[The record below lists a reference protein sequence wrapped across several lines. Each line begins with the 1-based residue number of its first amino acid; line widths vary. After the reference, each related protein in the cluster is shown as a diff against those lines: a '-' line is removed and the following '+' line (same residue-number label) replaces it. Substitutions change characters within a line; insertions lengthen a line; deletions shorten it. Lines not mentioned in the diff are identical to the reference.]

1 VALPP
6 KRPPPPKR
14 PNAFTVLYIRPDRQ
28 KRWPASLLVD
38 LALLAPSTKET
49 VMTSID
55 NDPVQPE
62 PPIQPSQ
69 PRSARSGA
77 SPWPRAVA
85 FVGILAAG
93 VALGV
98 GGAAAVAAGMDH
110 MSWRQ
115 GARLTFVQHAVTRAL
130 DSVGASAAQE
140 AKVHDIIAAK
150 FIEIAPNPDD
160 HAALRKQALDLL
172 AAPTI
177 DRAAV
182 ERLRVDAVTMF
193 DAKSKALVGGLL
205 DVADQLTPAQRAQ
218 LAAEAADMARRG
230 PMMGRW
236 GGSHDRLFDGRADG
250 APDTGP
256 DKE

>member
-1 VALPP
+1 
-6 KRPPPPKR
+6 
-14 PNAFTVLYIRPDRQ
+14 
-28 KRWPASLLVD
+28 
-38 LALLAPSTKET
+38 
-49 VMTSID
+49 MTSID
-55 NDPVQPE
+55 NVPMRPE
-62 PPIQPSQ
+62 PPLREPQHK
-69 PRSARSGA
+69 SAGGRA
-77 SPWPRAVA
+77 SLWPRAMA
-85 FVGILAAG
+85 FVGILACG

-98 GGAAAVAAGMDH
+98 GGAAAVAAGVDH
-110 MSWRQ
+110 MAWRQ
-115 GARLTFVQHAVTRAL
+115 GARLTFVQRAVARAL

-150 FIEIAPNPDD
+150 FAEIAPRPDD
-160 HAALRKQALDLL
+160 HEALRKQALDLL

-182 ERLRVDAVTMF
+182 ERLRLDAVTIF

-218 LAAEAADMARRG
+218 LAAEVADMARHG

-236 GGSHDRLFDGRADG
+236 GGPPDRLFDGRTDG

>member
-1 VALPP
+1 
-6 KRPPPPKR
+6 
-14 PNAFTVLYIRPDRQ
+14 
-28 KRWPASLLVD
+28 
-38 LALLAPSTKET
+38 
-49 VMTSID
+49 MTSID
-55 NDPVQPE
+55 NAPLQPE
-62 PPIQPSQ
+62 PPIREPQR
-69 PRSARSGA
+69 RSARSGA
-77 SPWPRAVA
+77 SPWPRAIA

-110 MSWRQ
+110 MPWGH
-115 GARLTFVQHAVTRAL
+115 GARLTFVQHAVARAL

-150 FIEIAPNPDD
+150 FAEIAPNPDD
-160 HAALRKQALDLL
+160 HDNLRKQALDLL

-182 ERLRVDAVTMF
+182 ERLRVDVVAMF
-193 DAKSKALVGGLL
+193 DAKSKAAVGGLL
-205 DVADQLTPAQRAQ
+205 DVADQLTPPQRAQ
-218 LAAEAADMARRG
+218 LAAEVADMARRG

-236 GGSHDRLFDGRADG
+236 GGPHDRLFDGRTDG

>member
-1 VALPP
+1 
-6 KRPPPPKR
+6 
-14 PNAFTVLYIRPDRQ
+14 
-28 KRWPASLLVD
+28 
-38 LALLAPSTKET
+38 
-49 VMTSID
+49 MTSID
-55 NDPVQPE
+55 NAPLQPE
-62 PPIQPSQ
+62 PPIQAPQ
-69 PRSARSGA
+69 PKGARSGA
-77 SPWPRAVA
+77 SPWPRALA
-85 FVGILAAG
+85 LVGVLAGG

-110 MSWRQ
+110 MAWRQ
-115 GARLTFVQHAVTRAL
+115 GAHLTFVQRAVARAL

-140 AKVHDIIAAK
+140 AKVHDIVAAK
-150 FIEIAPNPDD
+150 FAEIAPKPDD
-160 HAALRKQALDLL
+160 HEALRKQALDLL

-182 ERLRVDAVTMF
+182 ERLRIDAVATF

-218 LAAEAADMARRG
+218 LAAEVADMPRHG
-230 PMMGRW
+230 PMMGGW
-236 GGSHDRLFDGRADG
+236 GGPHDRLFDGRADG

>member
-1 VALPP
+1 
-6 KRPPPPKR
+6 
-14 PNAFTVLYIRPDRQ
+14 
-28 KRWPASLLVD
+28 
-38 LALLAPSTKET
+38 
-49 VMTSID
+49 MTSID
-55 NDPVQPE
+55 NTPLQPE
-62 PPIQPSQ
+62 PPIQTPQ
-69 PRSARSGA
+69 QKSAGGRV
-77 SPWPRAVA
+77 SPWPRAMA
-85 FVGILAAG
+85 LVGVLACG

-98 GGAAAVAAGMDH
+98 GGAAAVAAGMDP

-115 GARLTFVQHAVTRAL
+115 GARLTFVQHAVAHAL
-130 DSVGASAAQE
+130 DSVGASSAQE

-150 FIEIAPNPDD
+150 FAEIAPNPDD

-182 ERLRVDAVTMF
+182 ERLRADAVTMF
-193 DAKSKALVGGLL
+193 DAKSKAIVGGLL
-205 DVADQLTPAQRAQ
+205 DVADQLTPPQRAQ
-218 LAAEAADMARRG
+218 LAAEVADMARHG

-236 GGSHDRLFDGRADG
+236 GGSHDRPFDGTADS